1 MTDADREQGMTS
13 DVMTLESTDTDN
25 VVPFERLILFLVAIE
40 LKFLQFVVSL
50 TMELEGHKAKT
61 LPKV

>member
-1 MTDADREQGMTS
+1 MTS

-50 TMELEGHKAKT
+50 TMELERHKAKT

>member
-1 MTDADREQGMTS
+1 MTS

-25 VVPFERLILFLVAIE
+25 VVPLERFMFFLVAIK

-50 TMELEGHKAKT
+50 TMELEGDTAST